1 MQKKKIKLE
10 LLEKNDREQFI
21 IDNQISFKYGA
32 LVEFGKRD
40 DHLDD
45 DGEII
50 SRETI
55 EKCIDDPDNVA
66 YRIVWEN
73 IKVGGIVVKIDN
85 KTHYNYLKLFFI
97 SSNYHNKGIGFAAW
111 KALEEMYPETKVWET
126 CTPYFEKRNIHFYVN
141 KCKFHIVEFY
151 NEFLQDQS
159 ITEDQKELNEGP
171 NKMFRF
177 VKVCK

>member
-1 MQKKKIKLE
+1 MWPPVRLRCQVSLIKKCIGEAKCKRNKLE

-66 YRIVWEN
+66 YRIV
-73 IKVGGIVVKIDN
+73 
-85 KTHYNYLKLFFI
+85 
-97 SSNYHNKGIGFAAW
+97 
-111 KALEEMYPETKVWET
+111 
-126 CTPYFEKRNIHFYVN
+126 
-141 KCKFHIVEFY
+141 
-151 NEFLQDQS
+151 
-159 ITEDQKELNEGP
+159 
-171 NKMFRF
+171 
-177 VKVCK
+177 